1 MSFSE
6 AELDLK
12 LLMHRYRL
20 GRSVRVGFPFVCLAT
35 SRELWRVE
43 DSNGDD
49 VAKMPHE
56 SKDSPIVSWRVRRRL
71 FLTRGRRVQDDE
83 EGLVGTAPCE

>member
-6 AELDLK
+6 AEFDLK
-12 LLMHRYRL
+12 LLMRRYRL
-20 GRSVRVGFPFVCLAT
+20 GRSVRVGFPFVYLGT
-35 SRELWRVE
+35 SRELWRVQ

-56 SKDSPIVSWRVRRRL
+56 MR
-71 FLTRGRRVQDDE
+71 
-83 EGLVGTAPCE
+83 TAR